1 MTPHARR
8 ALLVPLTVTIAL
20 PLALYYALRAQGAV
34 QWQALLISGA
44 IPAAHAAV
52 TGVRRRHVASF
63 DLLVVALLA
72 VSAVASLV
80 SGDPRVLLL
89 KDAAI
94 PAVLG
99 VWIAGSLFLAR
110 PFAFRFGAQLRRGEA
125 EAAAERAWQELAA
138 YRQALRGL
146 TLLWAGVELLDAAL
160 GTVQA
165 LVLPVDA
172 VPVAGRIQS
181 FALLALAAVITVRRS
196 RRFRAEH
203 GISLLG
209 TAGATGAPLP
219 RAAEGPPSTPRAAGG
234 R

>member
-20 PLALYYALRAQGAV
+20 PLALYYVLRAQGTV

-44 IPAAHAAV
+44 IPAAHAVV

-72 VSAVASLV
+72 VSAVTSLV

-99 VWIAGSLFLAR
+99 VWIGGSLFLAR
-110 PFAFRFGAQLRRGEA
+110 PFAFHFGDHLRRGAAKEQAEEA
-125 EAAAERAWQELAA
+125 WRESPA
-138 YRQALRGL
+138 YRQSLRSL
-146 TLLWAGVELLDAAL
+146 TLLWAGVQMLDAAL
-160 GTVQA
+160 STVAA
-165 LVLPVDA
+165 LTLPVDA
-172 VPVAGRIQS
+172 VPVTGRIQS
-181 FALLALAAVITVRRS
+181 FALLGLVIVITVRRS
-196 RRFRAEH
+196 RRFRARH
-203 GISLLG
+203 GISLFG
-209 TAGATGAPLP
+209 TA
-219 RAAEGPPSTPRAAGG
+219 AAGG
-234 R
+234 AEDVPVRQEADGRA